1 MILNGMQSPDP
12 KPPGTSDFSAIDLT
26 DLDVFTGGF
35 PHQIFELLRREAPI
49 WWHPPT
55 AHTPDREGFWVVSR
69 HADVV
74 RVFLDHETFSSE
86 TGGSRPRGGTMIMD
100 SPSSGVM
107 LNMMDDPRHLRIR
120 QLVNKG
126 FTPRIIRQM
135 EGDLRKRAH
144 DIVDRLCDA
153 DHCEF
158 VVDIARELPL
168 QAICALLGVP
178 QEDRLDLCDWVDT
191 GLEYGDRQPGEH
203 TPASRAASSNL
214 TRYAAD
220 LIAEKRARPTDD
232 VLSVVIHATIP
243 DQTPSRLT
251 DDEVLLFFL
260 LLFAAGSE
268 TTRKTIAGSLLA
280 LIGEAE
286 QMDLLRSAPEVSL
299 TAVEEM
305 VRFTTPSV
313 YKRRTLT
320 RDLEWGGERL
330 RAGDK
335 LTLWEMSA
343 NRDERVFEDPYRL
356 DLTRDPNPH
365 VGFGRGV
372 HFCLGANLARLEIRF
387 LFEEL
392 LPRFQEIELDGD
404 PVWTR
409 DNRLFGL
416 KHLPIRYK
424 SS

>member
-168 QAICALLGVP
+168 QAICALLAKTFNLPKSNISIDSGHTRP
-178 QEDRLDLCDWVDT
+178 QKRIAVK
-191 GLEYGDRQPGEH
+191 GLTVEQIQTALAPYIGGD
-203 TPASRAASSNL
+203 
-214 TRYAAD
+214 
-220 LIAEKRARPTDD
+220 
-232 VLSVVIHATIP
+232 
-243 DQTPSRLT
+243 
-251 DDEVLLFFL
+251 
-260 LLFAAGSE
+260 
-268 TTRKTIAGSLLA
+268 
-280 LIGEAE
+280 
-286 QMDLLRSAPEVSL
+286 
-299 TAVEEM
+299 
-305 VRFTTPSV
+305 
-313 YKRRTLT
+313 
-320 RDLEWGGERL
+320 
-330 RAGDK
+330 
-335 LTLWEMSA
+335 
-343 NRDERVFEDPYRL
+343 
-356 DLTRDPNPH
+356 
-365 VGFGRGV
+365 
-372 HFCLGANLARLEIRF
+372 
-387 LFEEL
+387 
-392 LPRFQEIELDGD
+392 
-404 PVWTR
+404 
-409 DNRLFGL
+409 
-416 KHLPIRYK
+416 
-424 SS
+424 